1 VLHDKDY
8 TRDLLHVKD
17 YTRAFH
23 RAVARMCSCEGDT
36 GAPVKHLVAD
46 AVDYVCLLSQDGDVC
61 SNTGRIRDLNQGDDD
76 SNARKMCPP
85 KGKEDWSALAG
96 QQEVVLLRALGF
108 DTTQILNGQELDDK
122 GIANS
127 YVMQQFWGFH
137 YYSQLLGSDGGSVL
151 AAASALAA
159 QRTTGVNSLAKSPE
173 FRKEDMKWDARNRR
187 CRGICL
193 TASNCQNCR
202 SRVNHEFTFRLL
214 GEIKDAILAIKD
226 GMLAIIPANHN
237 SNSLG
242 CVFESNNNDN
252 QQALATIR
260 HTAWTSK
267 ASKRTGSCTW
277 I

>member
-1 VLHDKDY
+1 MLRTTRVLHDKDY

-96 QQEVVLLRALGF
+96 QQEFVLLRALGF
-108 DTTQILNGQELDDK
+108 DTTQI
-122 GIANS
+122 
-127 YVMQQFWGFH
+127 
-137 YYSQLLGSDGGSVL
+137 SVL

-159 QRTTGVNSLAKSPE
+159 QRTTGVNSLAKSP
-173 FRKEDMKWDARNRR
+173 
-187 CRGICL
+187 
-193 TASNCQNCR
+193 Q
-202 SRVNHEFTFRLL
+202 
-214 GEIKDAILAIKD
+214 
-226 GMLAIIPANHN
+226 
-237 SNSLG
+237 
-242 CVFESNNNDN
+242 
-252 QQALATIR
+252 
-260 HTAWTSK
+260 
-267 ASKRTGSCTW
+267 
-277 I
+277 